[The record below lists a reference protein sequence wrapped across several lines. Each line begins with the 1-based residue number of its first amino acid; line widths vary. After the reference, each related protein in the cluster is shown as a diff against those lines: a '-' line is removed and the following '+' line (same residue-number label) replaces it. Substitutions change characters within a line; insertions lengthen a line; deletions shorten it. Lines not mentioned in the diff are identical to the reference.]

1 MIQCICNLSCAPV
14 LLFLSTNFPSVCHVF
29 CGNASTVE
37 CADGLCPPLMKYLEI
52 TCEDE
57 IVGLEG
63 REAALASALS
73 VLNIIFT
80 SHDGIATK
88 LLKGIQ
94 RKTISNIH
102 ICIQRQI
109 LPLDNQLCFSLIW

>member
-1 MIQCICNLSCAPV
+1 
-14 LLFLSTNFPSVCHVF
+14 
-29 CGNASTVE
+29 
-37 CADGLCPPLMKYLEI
+37 MKYLEI

-63 REAALASALS
+63 KQAALASALS

-94 RKTISNIH
+94 RKTMLNIH
-102 ICIQRQI
+102 IDIQRQI
-109 LPLDNQLCFSLIW
+109 FPWDTDKCKTKYVFL

>member
-1 MIQCICNLSCAPV
+1 
-14 LLFLSTNFPSVCHVF
+14 
-29 CGNASTVE
+29 
-37 CADGLCPPLMKYLEI
+37 MKYLEI

-63 REAALASALS
+63 KQAALASALS

-94 RKTISNIH
+94 RKTMSNIH
-102 ICIQRQI
+102 IGIH
-109 LPLDNQLCFSLIW
+109 